1 MGTVDFAQLQAQM
14 EAQTITVAG
23 TVRESIVDG
32 PGIRYVVFVQG
43 CPHHCEGC
51 HNPQTHPFT
60 GGTTMTVAQL
70 YADIVRSPYVKA
82 ATFSGGEPFCQ
93 PQALALL
100 GRALRAQGFH
110 LMAYSGYT
118 FAQLQATPDPSVQQ
132 LLAQLALLVDGK
144 FELEH
149 RDVSLRFRGS
159 PNQLLVDVQAT
170 LAQGTIVEA

>member
-1 MGTVDFAQLQAQM
+1 MGTVEFDTLQAQM
-14 EAQTITVAG
+14 EAQTIILAG
-23 TVRESIVDG
+23 TMRESIVDG
-32 PGIRYVVFVQG
+32 PGIRYVVFAQG

-60 GGTTMTVAQL
+60 GGTTMTVAQV

-82 ATFSGGEPFCQ
+82 VTFSGGEPFCQ
-93 PQALALL
+93 PQAFALL
-100 GRALRAQGFH
+100 GTALRAQGYH

-118 FAQLQATPDPSVQQ
+118 FAQLQDMPTVQP
-132 LLAQLALLVDGK
+132 LLHRLDLLVDGK

-159 PNQLLVDVQAT
+159 PNQLLIDVQAT
-170 LAQGTIVEA
+170 LAQGEIVEA